1 MVWRFLFCHEF
12 LMQPKGENHE
22 LRRILKES
30 KLPRDHA
37 LSLAKAIP
45 AAETRTDALR
55 DEANAGGPVQ
65 AGATGNEGAVRGE
78 NRERNAGASGQVS
91 AKHEHTEARTRS
103 TITMRTEF
111 HGWRSPRKGLHWIN
125 VVDGLDRIWLW
136 LLVNIIHFLRRNE
149 SRREL
154 ERDLDSI
161 RNIKFK

>member
-1 MVWRFLFCHEF
+1 
-12 LMQPKGENHE
+12 MQPKGENHE

-78 NRERNAGASGQVS
+78 GVGGVAGTRGQ
-91 AKHEHTEARTRS
+91 KEPKRRQ
-103 TITMRTEF
+103 R
-111 HGWRSPRKGLHWIN
+111 RKGE
-125 VVDGLDRIWLW
+125 
-136 LLVNIIHFLRRNE
+136 FPA
-149 SRREL
+149 
-154 ERDLDSI
+154 
-161 RNIKFK
+161 